1 MRKLA
6 PFIMALCLL
15 ALALPAWA
23 DGISP
28 LDIGFS
34 RITGNSSQ
42 GDDVKLNLNVSQ
54 VDANTMQFTL
64 SNLSGIE
71 SVVSEIYFQDLGGM
85 ISRYQILNEQNTGKV
100 LFEDGANPGSL
111 PGGNDISFST
121 SYAMQADNPS
131 PKYGINPNEAL
142 VIYVDLGEGVTVAT
156 LLAGLNSGNVRIG
169 AHVQSIAGGTS
180 DSYVSG
186 GGGGGEGA
194 PEPGTMALMGSGLL
208 AGWLVRRK
216 RGRKG
221 AKGESA

>member
-23 DGISP
+23 DSISP

-42 GDDVKLNLNVSQ
+42 GDQVNLNVNVSQ
-54 VDANTMQFTL
+54 VDANTVQFTF

-71 SVVSEIYFQDLGGM
+71 SVVSEIYFQDLDGM
-85 ISRYQILNEQNTGKV
+85 LARYQILNDQNTGKV
-100 LFEDGANPGSL
+100 EFEAGAKPANL
-111 PGGNDISFST
+111 PGGQDISFST
-121 SYAMQADNPS
+121 AYAMQAENPS
-131 PKYGINPNEAL
+131 PKYGINPNETL
-142 VIYVDLGEGVTVAT
+142 VIYVDLKEGVTVAT
-156 LLAGLNSGNVRIG
+156 LLAGLNGGSVRIG

-180 DSYVSG
+180 DSYVSDPG
-186 GGGGGEGA
+186 GGTAGA

-221 AKGESA
+221 GKGSPA